1 MPSRLRVRPI
11 ANLADGEHGD
21 VIGVAHR
28 HRATIQSR
36 LTGRDCVWWR
46 VVVLRGALTTDFLG
60 MPQRRWDLV
69 ATVTGGVLFALRDAS
84 GTCGVDLETGTVNV
98 QLPACATLEFRGGRG
113 ITEAAEAIMESLD
126 IPAPDRDDGIWR
138 LEETLVAEGD
148 RMRVMGLPRRLE
160 LEGPQ
165 ELDYRASVPTWLVLD
180 GWGDDLVV
188 VAP

>member
-1 MPSRLRVRPI
+1 MATRLRVRPI
-11 ANLADGEHGD
+11 ADLADGEHGD
-21 VIGVAHR
+21 VQGVAQR

-60 MPQRRWDLV
+60 MPQRRWDV
-69 ATVTGGVLFALRDAS
+69 MASVTGGVLFALRDAS
-84 GTCGVDLETGTVNV
+84 GQCGVDLETGTVNV
-98 QLPACATLEFRGGRG
+98 QLPACATLEFRNGRG
-113 ITEAAEAIMESLD
+113 ITEAADTLMESLD
-126 IPAPDRDDGIWR
+126 IPRPDREDGIWR
-138 LEETLVAEGD
+138 LEETLVVEGD
-148 RMRVMGLPRRLE
+148 PLRVAGLPRRLE

-165 ELDYRASVPTWLVLD
+165 ELDYRASIPTWFVLD